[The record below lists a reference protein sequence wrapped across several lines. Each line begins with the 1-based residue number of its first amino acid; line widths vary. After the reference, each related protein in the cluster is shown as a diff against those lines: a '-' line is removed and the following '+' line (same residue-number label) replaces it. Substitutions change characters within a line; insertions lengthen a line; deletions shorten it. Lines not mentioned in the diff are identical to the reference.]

1 MLLMQDAGVL
11 TRAPQEAS
19 VSDVERTVDRNNSA
33 NRLLMCGGP
42 GVRSAH
48 HESSA
53 HWPGLMS
60 MCVPWS

>member
-11 TRAPQEAS
+11 TRAPQEAC

-33 NRLLMCGGP
+33 HRLLMCGGP